1 VFSEKDHAIDYAQ
14 NRAQLRRLLPVRT
27 KVSFSIIRTAELA
40 LKAQLKRVVETIMDS
55 SDGVVEAFV
64 PNACF
69 FVSTL
74 I

>member
-40 LKAQLKRVVETIMDS
+40 LKAQLKRVVETIMD
-55 SDGVVEAFV
+55 
-64 PNACF
+64 
-69 FVSTL
+69 
-74 I
+74 

>member
-1 VFSEKDHAIDYAQ
+1 M
-14 NRAQLRRLLPVRT
+14 LL
-27 KVSFSIIRTAELA
+27 TAELA

-55 SDGVVEAFV
+55 SDGGVEAFV

-69 FVSTL
+69 FDSTL